1 MRVLVVDDDARV
13 AETIASALSFAK
25 GPDERPYEVTT
36 CQDADRAIDLLNRE
50 YFDAVI
56 TDMRLG
62 PRGDEGLDVVQRLAG
77 KSTTTIVLTAY
88 SSVSNCV
95 AAMRAGAWD
104 YVEKREPDCL
114 ERLLASLREAYR
126 YRAAHPDA
134 GRVDPDAKWVHE
146 HLGELMESYAGELVA
161 VRHGKVLDHDK
172 AYGTL
177 VERVRE
183 KHPIA
188 QPMIVSIPDMK
199 VEAVE

>member
-1 MRVLVVDDDARV
+1 MRVLVVDDDKEL
-13 AETIASALSFAK
+13 AESLAGGLSSEE
-25 GPDERPYEVTT
+25 GPDGRQYEVST
-36 CQDADRAIDLLNRE
+36 CRAATQAIDLLNRE

-56 TDMRLG
+56 TDMRLPDG
-62 PRGDEGLDVVQRLAG
+62 EGLDIVRTLAG
-77 KSTTTIVLTAY
+77 KSTTTIVLTAWPTY
-88 SSVSNCV
+88 ENCV

-104 YVEKREPDCL
+104 YVSKL
-114 ERLLASLREAYR
+114 EEDALHRVLDSLREAYR

-146 HLGELMESYAGELVA
+146 HLGELMDSYAGELVA
-161 VRHGKVLDHDK
+161 VRHGKILDHDK
-172 AYGTL
+172 TYGTL